1 MKYTGRKIFVAL
13 VASTLLLQGWPIL
26 MAATCTMANAET
38 ACAMQQSCCCQ
49 SKQHDHCND
58 PGELA
63 FRACTQGNAV
73 AGVLATDP
81 GLIPATDKLKKEL
94 QATAKMPALPDF
106 QLQQRFGYSA
116 SLLSQYSTILRL
128 PIAPLYLL
136 DCTFLI

>member
-1 MKYTGRKIFVAL
+1 MNSSGRKIFVAL

-38 ACAMQQSCCCQ
+38 TCAMKQSCCCQ
-49 SKQHDHCND
+49 SKQHDHCSD
-58 PGELA
+58 SGELA
-63 FRACTQGNAV
+63 FRACTPGNAV

-81 GLIPATDKLKKEL
+81 GLIPATDKQKKEL
-94 QATAKMPALPDF
+94 QATAQMPALPDF

-116 SLLSQYSTILRL
+116 SLRNHGATILRL